1 MAYLGFVDI
10 FNLGEETPA
19 EGEEADTSAQWTE
32 EVAAAA
38 AAVDPAMAMDIYSGI
53 RNQFTTDAVSDR
65 IRSRDTID
73 RRAKQRTTTVVASS
87 VITGAA
93 AGSVIGPIGMAI
105 GAGVGAVGGL
115 VYHLT
120 AGKKQKKKEKK
131 IRQQLIMQQ
140 QAAEAAAAAEVAA
153 AKRKNEEDI
162 KLLTAKARFL
172 INSTAQLS
180 STMGSQA
187 SKLNRD
193 SEYDNTFY
201 ELYIALANEAKSVA
215 EQANETII
223 ELKYAEND
231 LETDLAATY
240 TPELEELLQ
249 VLNQIQAD
257 ARTLVNAYKPQ
268 TSSRPDTKGTNM
280 SGYNEAYYDQAALST
295 LSGNPGLGNVGC
307 GGGCPCGPCAG
318 NAKAHGGLAGMGDLT
333 NWLKDTRNN
342 NRAALGL
349 PPAISSVNPMA
360 ILVGIGAAFY
370 LLRSE

>member
-10 FNLGEETPA
+10 FNLGGEDAKPEEV
-19 EGEEADTSAQWTE
+19 DTSQEWTE
-32 EVAAAA
+32 EDAAAA
-38 AAVDPAMAMDIYSGI
+38 AAVDPAMAMDIYSGL
-53 RNQFTTDAVSDR
+53 RDQFTTDAVSDR
-65 IRSRDTID
+65 IRSRATLD

-87 VITGAA
+87 TITGAA
-93 AGSVIGPIGMAI
+93 AGSVLGPIGMAI

-153 AKRKNEEDI
+153 AKRKNEEDV

-172 INSTAQLS
+172 IDSAAKLS

-187 SKLNRD
+187 SKLNRN

-201 ELYIALANEAKSVA
+201 ELYVTLANEARSVA

-257 ARTLVNAYKPQ
+257 ARTLVNTYKPQ
-268 TSSRPDTKGTNM
+268 STKGTNM
-280 SGYNEAYYDQAALST
+280 SGYNEVRYDQAALSS
-295 LSGNPGLGNVGC
+295 LSGNTGLGNAGC

-318 NAKAHGGLAGMGDLT
+318 NAKANAGLAGMGDLT

-360 ILVGIGAAFY
+360 LLVGIGAAFY